1 MSEILTAEQAR
12 VLGALIEKELTTPDY
27 YPLTANALRNAC
39 NQKSNRN
46 PVVAFDEP
54 TILRA
59 LDSLR
64 DLNLANRVLSSDA
77 RVPKYEHKMGLTL
90 ALSEQEVAVLCEL
103 MLRGPQTVG
112 ELRGRCE
119 RMYPFSAI
127 DEVHATLE
135 ILMECDPPKVVR
147 LPVQPGR
154 KEPRY
159 AQLLTGEPEIEVYEA
174 PAAVAPSSAVPAADH
189 SKIVA
194 LEAEVQRLSTE
205 VESLKA
211 AFELFRQQFE

>member
-1 MSEILTAEQAR
+1 MFEQLTAEEAR

-46 PVVAFDEP
+46 PVVAYDES

-59 LDSLR
+59 IDGLR
-64 DLNLANRVLSSDA
+64 DKGLGNRVHAADA
-77 RVPKYEHKMGLTL
+77 RVPKYEHKFGTAL
-90 ALSEQEVAVLCEL
+90 ALSEQEIAVLCEL

-112 ELRGRCE
+112 ELRGRCD
-119 RMYPFSAI
+119 RLYPFSAL
-127 DEVHATLE
+127 DEVHVTLE
-135 ILMECDPPKVVR
+135 TLMDCEPPKVMR

-159 AQLLTGEPEIEVYEA
+159 AQLLTGEPDPEMLEVA
-174 PAAVAPSSAVPAADH
+174 PVAAAKPAVASVDESR
-189 SKIVA
+189 IETLETQVA
-194 LEAEVQRLSTE
+194 TLQEEI
-205 VESLKA
+205 ESLKA
-211 AFELFRQQFE
+211 AFETFRQQFE

>member
-1 MSEILTAEQAR
+1 MEVLSAEEAR

-46 PVVAFDEP
+46 PVVAYDES
-54 TILRA
+54 TILSA
-59 LDSLR
+59 IDHLR
-64 DLNLANRVLSSDA
+64 DRNLANRVLASDA
-77 RVPKYEHKMGLTL
+77 RVPKFEHKMGATL
-90 ALSEQEVAVLCEL
+90 QLSEQEVAILCEL

-119 RMYPFSAI
+119 RLYPFSAL

-135 ILMECDPPKVVR
+135 MLMEAEPPKVVR

-159 AQLLTGEPEIEVYEA
+159 AQLLTGEPDLELLEEA
-174 PAAVAPSSAVPAADH
+174 PKSVAAAQSNVDPDR
-189 SKIVA
+189 IEL
-194 LEAEVQRLSTE
+194 LEAEVSRLSEE
-205 VESLKA
+205 VEAIKA
-211 AFELFRQQFE
+211 AFETFRQQFE

>member
-1 MSEILTAEQAR
+1 MTELLTAEEAR

-46 PVVAFDEP
+46 PVVNFDE
-54 TILRA
+54 TLILRA
-59 LDSLR
+59 IDTLR
-64 DLNLANRVLSSDA
+64 DKSLANRVHSSDA
-77 RVPKYEHKMGLTL
+77 RVPKYEHKIGHTL
-90 ALSEQEVAVLCEL
+90 GLSEQEVAVLAEL

-119 RMYPFSAI
+119 RMYPFSAL
-127 DEVHATLE
+127 DEVHVTLE
-135 ILMECDPPKVVR
+135 TLMDCDPPKVMR

-159 AQLLTGEPEIEVYEA
+159 AQLLTGEPDPELLEA
-174 PAAVAPSSAVPAADH
+174 AASVPAKPSSSAENERID
-189 SKIVA
+189 A
-194 LEAEVQRLSTE
+194 LEAEVSRLNE
-205 VESLKA
+205 EIEQLKA
-211 AFELFRQQFE
+211 AFDTFRQQFE